1 MRIKMTIRTITI
13 NDITEVDFDID
24 KTKPYVHLSEKFVW
38 VKNKSPSDMYV
49 SAIDENVTPGDDG
62 TAGIASGECV
72 MVKMPPG
79 NIIYLSGNGDAEIY
93 TSDVAVC
100 PWEGGASGGGGG
112 TPADVQPL
120 TVSQMNSLLAKLN
133 D

>member
-1 MRIKMTIRTITI
+1 MTIRTITVS
-13 NDITEVDFDID
+13 DITAVDFDEN
-24 KTKPYVHLSEKFVW
+24 KTEPFFYLSEKFVW
-38 VKNKSPSDMYV
+38 VKNKSPSEIYV
-49 SAIDENVTPGDDG
+49 SDTEVFDAGADG
-62 TAGIASGECV
+62 VSAVPAGECV
-72 MVKMPPG
+72 LVNTPPA
-79 NIIYLSGNGDAEIY
+79 NIIYLSGDGDAEIY
-93 TSDVAVC
+93 TSDAALC

>member
-1 MRIKMTIRTITI
+1 MTIRTIAVS
-13 NDITEVDFDID
+13 DITAVNFDID
-24 KTKPYVHLSEKFVW
+24 MTNPYFYLSEKFVW
-38 VKNKSPSDMYV
+38 VKNRSPSVMLV
-49 SAIDENVTPGDDG
+49 SGKNIFDAGDDG
-62 TAGIASGECV
+62 VSEIPAGECV
-72 MVKMPPG
+72 MLNMPPT
-79 NIIYLSGNGDAEIY
+79 NIIYLSGDGDAEIY